1 MVYAYEIDIFKEESH
16 TLAFWVYVQ
25 TVILGLCT
33 LFWPDGFLQI
43 TTPAGVIIG
52 ILALV
57 IPLWFTIMYTTRTT
71 MRFAR
76 MWWKDH
82 PLTDYRAAIRFWMGI
97 SGFGSLI
104 SVISVVY
111 LAPLLPQEL
120 PHHAISVVFKVLHL
134 G

>member
-25 TVILGLCT
+25 TIILGLCT
-33 LFWPDGFLQI
+33 LFWPESFIQI
-43 TTPAGVIIG
+43 DSPAGMVIALI
-52 ILALV
+52 ALV
-57 IPLWFTIMYTTRTT
+57 APLWFTLMYSLRTT

-82 PLTDYRAAIRFWMGI
+82 FLTAYRAVIRFWLGI

-104 SVISVVY
+104 SVISVIY
-111 LAPLLPQEL
+111 LSPLLPHEL

>member
-1 MVYAYEIDIFKEESH
+1 MVYAYEIDIFKEEVH
-16 TLAFWVYVQ
+16 TLSFWVYVQ
-25 TVILGLCT
+25 TVILGMCT
-33 LFWPDGFLQI
+33 LFWPEGFLQI
-43 TTPAGVIIG
+43 NSPGGMVMA
-52 ILALV
+52 LMALV
-57 IPLWFTIMYTTRTT
+57 TPLWFTLMYAFRTT
-71 MRFAR
+71 VRFAR

-82 PLTDYRAAIRFWMGI
+82 PLTAHRAIIRFWLGI

-111 LAPLLPQEL
+111 LSPLLPHEL